1 MLLSSYF
8 SKLNVIGALMQG
20 INTFD
25 GGWDSPAAQ
34 IQEAP
39 TAEEDSDLRRKSFVG
54 GV

>member
-1 MLLSSYF
+1 MQYSSDF

-25 GGWDSPAAQ
+25 GWDSPAAQ